1 MGEQNFR
8 SKIIVIHT
16 IQTTTLHKMKSTH
29 NLISA
34 FWFDTKTLFL
44 TVGVSLETSEKTT
57 MLCKCGLFV
66 LFHRDIFVTMRVY
79 VWRSNF
85 AAYHSVTAVIAGY
98 RRISAVLRDKC
109 GFFLRLSLSVD
120 YYTQSKKCHLSPER
134 ANFILNNSVSIS
146 ALKEENID

>member
-8 SKIIVIHT
+8 LKILVIHT

-57 MLCKCGLFV
+57 MLCKCVLFV

-98 RRISAVLRDKC
+98 CRISAVLRDKY
-109 GFFLRLSLSVD
+109 GFFSTFAVLRRLLHTVE
-120 YYTQSKKCHLSPER
+120 KMFPER
-134 ANFILNNSVSIS
+134 ANFISLNSVSIS
-146 ALKEENID
+146 ALQRIKRLIN